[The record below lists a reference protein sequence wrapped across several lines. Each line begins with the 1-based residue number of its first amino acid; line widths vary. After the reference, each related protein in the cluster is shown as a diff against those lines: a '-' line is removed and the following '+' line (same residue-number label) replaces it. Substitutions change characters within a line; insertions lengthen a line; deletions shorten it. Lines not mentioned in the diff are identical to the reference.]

1 MKNPSLPSL
10 IGSATSCIA
19 LEPVEWSRIYPSSQ
33 ILNAININEFTRAAN
48 AIRFAVV
55 EDTNTAKSA
64 TEAGARATS
73 PNLTGLKAS
82 VWNF

>member
-1 MKNPSLPSL
+1 M
-10 IGSATSCIA
+10 GSATSCIA

-33 ILNAININEFTRAAN
+33 ILNVININEFTRDPN

-55 EDTNTAKSA
+55 EETNMAKSA
-64 TEAGARATS
+64 TEAGARAIS